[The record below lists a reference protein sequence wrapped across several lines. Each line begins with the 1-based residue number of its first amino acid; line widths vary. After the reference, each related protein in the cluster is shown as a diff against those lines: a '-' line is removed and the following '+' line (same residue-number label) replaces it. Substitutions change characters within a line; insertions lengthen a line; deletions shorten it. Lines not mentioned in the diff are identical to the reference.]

1 MVEVGNATTFDEGG
15 DDWTAM
21 GAQSNTP
28 APQMMMSQDDGAALD
43 DFAEVLPVSAPQV
56 TIQTASGANQNLDDD
71 LTEEEKEIVRAAA
84 EA

>member
-1 MVEVGNATTFDEGG
+1 MVENATFDEGG

-21 GAQSNTP
+21 GAVSNDP
-28 APQMMMSQDDGAALD
+28 APAMMMQAQEGGAALD
-43 DFAEVLPVSAPQV
+43 DFAEVLPISSPQV

-71 LTEEEKEIVRAAA
+71 LTEEEKEIVREAA